1 MCWRGQDS
9 NPKKIEILI
18 SDKKNI
24 NETFSSLGIFEL
36 EKKAGKQIFQ
46 LDYSNIKDN
55 NIINNIENIKLLKI
69 IIKENFGSNRTYI
82 NQIMLFEENSEI
94 VQKYFIKESQ
104 LSNNNNLINICN
116 SNSNYS
122 SLVESEN
129 MGINDYEKIKNDK
142 SKIQESNK
150 AEVKISMIKKN
161 ILENETERQSNNN
174 KKYNNLNKDI
184 INIYK
189 KKYSLLGSSN
199 IQKSN
204 KFTNTPN
211 RYIPNN
217 NKTNEN
223 MEIIKRPFTPNIL
236 FKDSYIKQFNHFNKG
251 KKDSNHIQSE
261 RKGEIDYEKILSD
274 HLNDLYKQINLMS
287 RESSFS
293 ENRNKNKYFNKNNYP
308 EQPFEN
314 AQYNYYNYNNNY
326 NKSKNRRKINSKA
339 YNKKDNNN
347 SFVFNNRFS
356 IPHSED
362 KNNKYMNYYVN
373 HTNSYINNNLT
384 KNPLFDLATNNTN
397 DINRRIENLEKY
409 VIDIKKDI
417 SSMSYILSNLSKNNI
432 FRNNIRDKEQAREVY
447 NGYFNE
453 KTNNDEN
460 YKDNIKYRDSSNNNN
475 DNHSMYS
482 EFLNNE
488 NRKRNMNEIHKK
500 YEREI
505 NEKIDKKLLILG
517 EEIKNQ
523 IYDKFILP
531 SIEQIEN
538 VMKQNIDEINDRI
551 NEINYNNAL
560 NNVSNNSFKKNKLLQ
575 SRSSLDLSSRRNSKI
590 RNEKYEEIN
599 RLAEK
604 LYQKLNLKAQKIKLL
619 REETSKYLKQK

>member
-1 MCWRGQDS
+1 
-9 NPKKIEILI
+9 
-18 SDKKNI
+18 
-24 NETFSSLGIFEL
+24 
-36 EKKAGKQIFQ
+36 
-46 LDYSNIKDN
+46 
-55 NIINNIENIKLLKI
+55 
-69 IIKENFGSNRTYI
+69 
-82 NQIMLFEENSEI
+82 
-94 VQKYFIKESQ
+94 
-104 LSNNNNLINICN
+104 
-116 SNSNYS
+116 
-122 SLVESEN
+122 
-129 MGINDYEKIKNDK
+129 
-142 SKIQESNK
+142 
-150 AEVKISMIKKN
+150 
-161 ILENETERQSNNN
+161 
-174 KKYNNLNKDI
+174 
-184 INIYK
+184 
-189 KKYSLLGSSN
+189 
-199 IQKSN
+199 
-204 KFTNTPN
+204 
-211 RYIPNN
+211 
-217 NKTNEN
+217 
-223 MEIIKRPFTPNIL
+223 
-236 FKDSYIKQFNHFNKG
+236 
-251 KKDSNHIQSE
+251 
-261 RKGEIDYEKILSD
+261 
-274 HLNDLYKQINLMS
+274 
-287 RESSFS
+287 
-293 ENRNKNKYFNKNNYP
+293 
-308 EQPFEN
+308 
-314 AQYNYYNYNNNY
+314 
-326 NKSKNRRKINSKA
+326 
-339 YNKKDNNN
+339 
-347 SFVFNNRFS
+347 
-356 IPHSED
+356 
-362 KNNKYMNYYVN
+362 MNYYVN

-384 KNPLFDLATNNTN
+384 KNPLFDLATNNAN

-432 FRNNIRDKEQAREVY
+432 FRNNIRDKEQAKEVY
-447 NGYFNE
+447 NEYFNE

-560 NNVSNNSFKKNKLLQ
+560 NNASNNSFKKNKLLQ

-604 LYQKLNLKAQKIKLL
+604 LYQKLILKAQKIKLL